1 MKNAFII
8 ISCLLLA
15 VNNLFAQ
22 VKVITSGTITFEKRL
37 NLHAIAK
44 NELGTKPDQYSI
56 DAYEKYKRS
65 TVQFGTLSSTL
76 TFNTDKSLFTP
87 VDKLLPSGMDFYNN
101 PMNKQLNIV
110 YTDFATNTNISQ
122 KEMYGDLFLVTDSTR
137 KITWRLT
144 DQTQD
149 IAGFKCRRANGLILD
164 SVYVV
169 AFFTDEI
176 GVSGGPESFWGLP
189 GMILQVALPHENVIW
204 TAKKVTTDPVALT
217 AITPPKKGKKMS
229 RKELFK
235 LVKENMHSGY
245 PGVDVYETRVFAL

>member
-1 MKNAFII
+1 MKNKFLI
-8 ISCLLLA
+8 ISCFLLSVSSLY
-15 VNNLFAQ
+15 AQ
-22 VKVITSGTITFEKRL
+22 VKVITSGTITYEKRL
-37 NLHAIAK
+37 NLHAIGK
-44 NELGTKPDQYSI
+44 NELGTKPSQGSI
-56 DAYEKYKRS
+56 DEYEKYKKV
-65 TVQFGTLSSTL
+65 TAQFGTLSSTL

-87 VDKLLPSGMDFYNN
+87 VERLLPPGMDFYNN

-110 YTDFATNTNISQ
+110 YTDFATNTNLSQ

-144 DQTQD
+144 DQTQE

-204 TAKKVTTDPVALT
+204 TAKKVTTEPIPLT
-217 AITPPKKGKKMS
+217 VIVPPKKGKKIA
-229 RKELFK
+229 RTELFK
-235 LVKENMHSGY
+235 LVKENMRFGN
-245 PGVDVYETRVFAL
+245 GVDTYETKVFAL

>member
-1 MKNAFII
+1 MKNALII
-8 ISCLLLA
+8 IGSFLLTA
-15 VNNLFAQ
+15 NILFAQ

-44 NELGTKPDQYSI
+44 NELGGKPNQGTI
-56 DAYEKYKRS
+56 DAYEKYKKS
-65 TVQFGTLSSTL
+65 IPQFTTLTSTL
-76 TFNTDKSLFTP
+76 VFNTDKSLFTP
-87 VDKLLPSGMDFYNN
+87 VDRMPPQGYDFNNN

-110 YTDFATNTNISQ
+110 YTDFATNTNIAQ
-122 KEMYGDLFLVTDSTR
+122 KEMYGNLFIVKDSTR

-144 DQTQD
+144 DQTQE

-169 AFFTDEI
+169 AFYTDEI

-204 TAKKVTTDPVALT
+204 TAKKVTTEAIAPT
-217 AITPPKKGKKMS
+217 AILPPKKGKNIS
-229 RKELFK
+229 RKELFA
-235 LVKENMHSGY
+235 LVKQNMRFG
-245 PGVDVYETRVFAL
+245 GDVDLYETKVFSF

>member
-1 MKNAFII
+1 MKNALTI
-8 ISCLLLA
+8 ISCFLLS
-15 VNNLFAQ
+15 VNSLFSQ
-22 VKVITSGTITFEKRL
+22 VKVITSGTITYEKRL
-37 NLHAIAK
+37 NLHAIGK
-44 NELGTKPDQYSI
+44 NELGAKPSQGSI
-56 DAYEKYKRS
+56 DEYEKYKKA
-65 TVQFGTLSSTL
+65 TAQFGTLSSTL
-76 TFNTDKSLFTP
+76 VFNTDKSLFTP
-87 VDKLLPSGMDFYNN
+87 TERLLPPGMDFYNN

-110 YTDFATNTNISQ
+110 HTDFTTNTNLSQ
-122 KEMYGDLFLVTDSTR
+122 KEMYGNLFLVTDSTR

-204 TAKKVTTDPVALT
+204 TAKKVTTDPVP
-217 AITPPKKGKKMS
+217 ITTIVPPKKGKKIA
-229 RKELFK
+229 RTELFK
-235 LVKENMHSGY
+235 LVKENMRFGN
-245 PGVDVYETRVFAL
+245 GVDTYETRVFAL

>member
-8 ISCLLLA
+8 IGCFLLS

-22 VKVITSGTITFEKRL
+22 VKVITSGTIIYEKRL

-44 NELGTKPDQYSI
+44 NELGTKPVQSSI
-56 DAYEKYKRS
+56 DAYEKYKKAI
-65 TVQFGTLSSTL
+65 TQFGTLSSTL
-76 TFNTDKSLFTP
+76 KFNTDKSLFTP
-87 VDKLLPSGMDFYNN
+87 IEKILPAGMDFYNN

-122 KEMYGDLFLVTDSTR
+122 KEMYGDLILVTDSTR

-144 DQTQD
+144 DQIQE
-149 IAGFKCRRANGLILD
+149 IAGFKCRRAILD

-204 TAKKVTTDPVALT
+204 TAKKVTIDPVPLT
-217 AITPPKKGKKMS
+217 AITPPKKGQKMT
-229 RKELFK
+229 RAQLFK

>member
-8 ISCLLLA
+8 ISCFLLS
-15 VNNLFAQ
+15 VNNLLAQ
-22 VKVITSGTITFEKRL
+22 VKVITSGTITYEKRL
-37 NLHAIAK
+37 NLHAIGK
-44 NELGTKPDQYSI
+44 NELGTKPSQGGI
-56 DAYEKYKRS
+56 DEYEKYKKV
-65 TVQFGTLSSTL
+65 TAQFGTLSSTL

-87 VDKLLPSGMDFYNN
+87 IERLLPQGMDFYNN

-110 YTDFATNTNISQ
+110 YTDFATNTNLSQ
-122 KEMYGDLFLVTDSTR
+122 KEMYGDLFIVTDSTR

-204 TAKKVTTDPVALT
+204 TAKKVTTDPVPIT
-217 AITPPKKGKKMS
+217 AIVPPKKGKKIS
-229 RKELFK
+229 RTELFK
-235 LVKENMHSGY
+235 LVKENMEFGN
-245 PGVDVYETRVFAL
+245 GVDPYETRVFAL

>member
-1 MKNAFII
+1 MKNALII
-8 ISCLLLA
+8 ISCFLLA
-15 VNNLFAQ
+15 ANNLLAQ

-44 NELGTKPDQYSI
+44 NELGEKPEQGSI
-56 DAYEKYKRS
+56 DDYEHYKK
-65 TVQFGTLSSTL
+65 TTAQFGTLSSTL
-76 TFNTDKSLFTP
+76 TFNTDRSLFTP
-87 VDKLLPSGMDFYNN
+87 IERLLPQGMDFYNN

-122 KEMYGDLFLVTDSTR
+122 KEMYGDLFIVTDSTR
-137 KITWRLT
+137 KITWRIT
-144 DQTQD
+144 DQTQE

-169 AFFTDEI
+169 AFYTDEI

-204 TAKKVTTDPVALT
+204 TAKKVTIDPVPVT
-217 AITPPKKGKKMS
+217 AIVPPKKGKKIS
-229 RKELFK
+229 RTELFK
-235 LVKENMHSGY
+235 LVKENMRFGN
-245 PGVDVYETRVFAL
+245 GVDTYETRVFAL

>member
-1 MKNAFII
+1 MKNTFII
-8 ISCLLLA
+8 IICLLLA
-15 VNNLFAQ
+15 TNSLLAQ

-44 NELGTKPDQYSI
+44 NELGDKPRQGSLD
-56 DAYEKYKRS
+56 DYEKYKR
-65 TVQFGTLSSTL
+65 TTAQFGTLTSTL

-87 VDKLLPSGMDFYNN
+87 VEKLLPSGMDFYNN
-101 PMNKQLNIV
+101 PMNKQLNVV
-110 YTDFATNTNISQ
+110 YTDFATNTNVSQ

-204 TAKKVTTDPVALT
+204 TAKKVAIDPVPVT
-217 AITPPKKGKKMS
+217 AIVPPKKGKKIS
-229 RKELFK
+229 RTELFK
-235 LVKENMHSGY
+235 LVKKNMEFGN
-245 PGVDVYETRVFAL
+245 GVDTYETKVFAL